1 MKITD
6 AESLCRNSSAWGR
19 RNAMAPEQ
27 LKELIALLK
36 EARSIIRA
44 SSSRQL
50 AKDWDTRATQA
61 LKDAK

>member
-1 MKITD
+1 MKSTD
-6 AESLCRNSSAWGR
+6 TAPLCRNSGMGGR
-19 RNAMAPEQ
+19 CNAMPPEQ
-27 LKELIALLK
+27 QKALIALLK

>member
-6 AESLCRNSSAWGR
+6 AESLCRNSSMGGR

-27 LKELIALLK
+27 LKELITLLK
-36 EARSIIRA
+36 EARKIIRA
-44 SSSRQL
+44 SSQRQL

-61 LKDAK
+61 LKDVK